1 MRARENYTLFFATG
15 FGLTIAIAVI
25 FQLYLLREPDRIQA
39 VLEADIAAAVES
51 GRQLYA
57 DNCISCHGNNGEG
70 GIGPA
75 LNSQDLLNSVLDEA
89 LFDITRTG
97 IPGSRM
103 PAWGQVFGGPFTD
116 EQISDLVSYIRAWEP
131 TAPKIER
138 VSAAPDPVRGAT
150 LYAST
155 CFICHGENGLGTD
168 SAPALNDPE
177 RLERF
182 DNAWYRATI
191 ANGRPAKGMPTWG
204 TVLSPEQISDLVA
217 LVSAWREGE
226 SVQAEIS
233 LSGRVN
239 SALFAVRQ
247 FDQPDAVFHLS
258 TALTQAEDAEAAKIQ
273 QALDLIKDNRLF
285 EAEALLISMFPPEEM
300 GQELFTTNCTGCH
313 GADGSGGTGPNLHNN
328 AFIQSK
334 NDQEL
339 VDFILVGRPGTGMN
353 GFEGTLTPE
362 DLFNLV
368 ALMRTWQ

>member
-25 FQLYLLREPDRIQA
+25 FQLYLLREPDRIQT
-39 VLEADIAAAVES
+39 VLEADHAAAVEF

-57 DNCISCHGNNGEG
+57 DNCTSCHGKNGEG
-70 GIGPA
+70 GVGSA
-75 LNSQDLLNSVLDEA
+75 LNSQDLLSSVLDEA
-89 LFDITRTG
+89 LFNITRTG
-97 IPGSRM
+97 IPGSKM

-116 EQISDLVSYIRAWEP
+116 EQISHLVSFIRAWEP
-131 TAPKIER
+131 TAPKIEQA
-138 VSAAPDPVRGAT
+138 SAEPDPIRGAT

-155 CFICHGENGLGTD
+155 CFICHGENGVGTD
-168 SAPALNDPE
+168 NAPALNDLE
-177 RLERF
+177 RLQRF
-182 DNAWYRATI
+182 DDPWYRATI

-217 LVSAWREGE
+217 LINAWREGE
-226 SVQAEIS
+226 IVQPQIS
-233 LSGRVN
+233 LSGRVG

-247 FDQPDAVFHLS
+247 FDQLDAVFHLS
-258 TALTQAEDAEAAKIQ
+258 AALTQAEDANAASIQ
-273 QALDLIKDNRLF
+273 QAVDLIKDNRLF

-313 GADGSGGTGPNLHNN
+313 GADGSGGTGPNLYNN
-328 AFIQSK
+328 PFIQSK

-339 VDFILVGRPGTGMN
+339 VDFILVGRPGTAMN

-362 DLFNLV
+362 DLLNLV